1 MEDLLQ
7 CSICCINYNH
17 QDRTPRQLPCQ
28 HILCSLCLPF
38 MVKKRNADD
47 NRQLNLRP
55 AEFIECPICKQ
66 EHYKTINEIPKSL
79 LISQLVDAAKTLKLQ
94 TTYDDD
100 TQPPLPASSQ
110 LNEKSTSNNGSP
122 KPTNP
127 NSPPSSTRSSFDTHN
142 NNNTNN
148 SNPFLNNPTTAASTN
163 PFAQADDPFD
173 YNYLANRQQQ
183 IEKRVA
189 PMPPPTAQPLS
200 PTFGGQF
207 KPPYPVQPPAYPSA
221 SASNNNYDYPPPTY
235 MNSQAAIYKSYYNNS
250 APQRPPYPQQQQ
262 PQQQQY
268 NNYQP
273 SSHNAYAYSQASSA
287 QAAASSQSAT
297 SSSAASFDYRTVL
310 RRIFDEMDVNRDGSI
325 TAPEL
330 QEALRR
336 GQSSSSEFNLKTVEI
351 ILDKFDKNGD
361 REISFDEFSLL
372 FTKLNEEFE
381 NFLLM
386 DADDSGQID
395 IEEFS
400 HGLKT
405 KGYDFSP
412 KFYKLIF
419 DEIKK
424 KTGHKGINFDYYIR
438 IAARFDYLCKF
449 YRITPYYQKTSL
461 ESYLKKT
468 FFQNFW

>member
-38 MVKKRNADD
+38 MVKKRNVDD
-47 NRQLNLRP
+47 NRVNRP

-79 LISQLVDAAKTLKLQ
+79 LICQLVDAAKGLKLQ
-94 TTYDDD
+94 PEEAGSD
-100 TQPPLPASSQ
+100 ASQSA
-110 LNEKSTSNNGSP
+110 SSP
-122 KPTNP
+122 KPIP
-127 NSPPSSTRSSFDTHN
+127 QQNSPSSTRSSFD
-142 NNNTNN
+142 
-148 SNPFLNNPTTAASTN
+148 
-163 PFAQADDPFD
+163 QAFKPPDDPFD
-173 YNYLANRQQQ
+173 YNYLASRQQTA
-183 IEKRVA
+183 EKRQA
-189 PMPPPTAQPLS
+189 PVAQPLS
-200 PTFGGQF
+200 PTFGQF
-207 KPPYPVQPPAYPSA
+207 KPPYPVQPPAYPTAA
-221 SASNNNYDYPPPTY
+221 SAYASPPPTY
-235 MNSQAAIYKSYYNNS
+235 SNSEAVYKSYYNNS
-250 APQRPPYPQQQQ
+250 NNNNTPPQQQ
-262 PQQQQY
+262 PPY
-268 NNYQP
+268 YQP
-273 SSHNAYAYSQASSA
+273 HNAKPYQAPSST
-287 QAAASSQSAT
+287 ST
-297 SSSAASFDYRTVL
+297 SSSSSSSSTSQATASSSFDYRTVL

-336 GQSSSSEFNLKTVEI
+336 GQSSSEFNLKTVEI

-395 IEEFS
+395 IDEFS